1 MLRFKMWQPIP
12 LSSKY
17 HCIMG
22 DIFFSFLK
30 VCRVNILGN
39 VPIIVYGCSF
49 RRDSLFQDVLKRPGT
64 FKNVIK
70 FSKIGQIWPGKNIQ
84 VENSLLEAEL
94 PIHGVAMRRAFKRY
108 RRTVPAWTSAEVV
121 RLLPCVHCVYT
132 VYTLCVHWHA
142 LVLRACREH
151 ASVNRIFTGLFLPV
165 LPVTTYESA
174 SRVQLFEIRRFFYG
188 PVDSRTIPA

>member
-1 MLRFKMWQPIP
+1 MQHKTLN
-12 LSSKY
+12 LV
-17 HCIMG
+17 
-22 DIFFSFLK
+22 SFIT
-30 VCRVNILGN
+30 VILGN

-142 LVLRACREH
+142 
-151 ASVNRIFTGLFLPV
+151 SVNRIFTGLFLPV
-165 LPVTTYESA
+165 LPVTARTSQRHES
-174 SRVQLFEIRRFFYG
+174 SCSKSDDFFTDRSIRGQFRHSNCAN
-188 PVDSRTIPA
+188 VLAAK